1 MTPQD
6 LYCVTFTNEGSKFR
20 AFIGQFLKQ
29 KVILIYIS
37 TPVVR
42 TYAESFHIDYSR
54 LPNKHHCTELLSIFE
69 LFIVD

>member
-29 KVILIYIS
+29 KVILISIS

-42 TYAESFHIDYSR
+42 TLDTFQDFLIAYRIQ
-54 LPNKHHCTELLSIFE
+54 T
-69 LFIVD
+69 